1 MSYERKQL
9 VRQAFDRLD
18 PNGSGVITTDEI
30 LATYD
35 TSTHPDIASG
45 LKNPSDVAE
54 EILGQFR
61 NGGTPGGTVTWPEFL
76 DYYKGLSVGIDDD
89 SYFELMIRNAWHLAG
104 GEGMSANTT
113 CRRVLVVYTNGSQEV
128 VEIKDDFGLG
138 KFDTENIGKRLLSQG
153 VRNIASIKI

>member
-18 PNGSGVITTDEI
+18 PSGSGVITTDEI

-35 TSTHPDIASG
+35 TSTHPDVATG
-45 LKNPSDVAE
+45 LKNASDVAE

-61 NGGTPGGTVTWPEFL
+61 NGGTPGGAVTWPEFL

-104 GEGMSANTT
+104 GDGMSENTT
-113 CRRVLVVYTNGSQEV
+113 CRRVLVVHTDGSQEV

-138 KFDTENIGKRLLSQG
+138 KFDIENIGKRLLSQG
-153 VRNIASIKI
+153 VRNISSIKI